1 MTEALRPSARAR
13 GYDRKWQ
20 RESKA
25 WLALPRNRL
34 CICGCGQ
41 VADVVDHRIPHKG
54 DMGLFWDRANWQPM
68 NRRCHSRKTAQHDGG
83 FGRPVTEGGG
93 SFEF

>member
-1 MTEALRPSARAR
+1 
-13 GYDRKWQ
+13 
-20 RESKA
+20 
-25 WLALPRNRL
+25 
-34 CICGCGQ
+34 
-41 VADVVDHRIPHKG
+41 
-54 DMGLFWDRANWQPM
+54 MGLFWDRANWQPM